1 MPITCAHRLEL
12 VALRGVPVLRAGDD
26 LGEIVL
32 AALARDGLALC
43 DGDVVVVASK
53 AMSRVEG
60 RFVDLRTVQ
69 ASERARELAKQ
80 TGKDERLVELVLRE
94 SAEVSRVAPD
104 ALVVRHKLGFV
115 YADAGIDMSNAR
127 PGGAGGAPPAEG
139 PWVLLLPEAPD
150 RSAEALRR
158 RLAEASG
165 ARVGVVVSDS
175 FGRPFRLGTV
185 GAAVGVAGL
194 PALWDKRGEADLF
207 ERRLEHTVTALA
219 DQVAAAADLVAG
231 QGSEGRAV
239 VLVRGLAFDVGEHG
253 AHELVRPR
261 DRDLY
266 A

>member
-1 MPITCAHRLEL
+1 MPIHCANRLEIIA
-12 VALRGVPVLRAGDD
+12 VPGIPVLCAGDD
-26 LGEIVL
+26 LGRVVL
-32 AALARDGLALC
+32 EGLAREGLALR
-43 DGDVVVVASK
+43 DGDVVVIASK
-53 AMSRVEG
+53 AMSRAEG
-60 RFVDLRTVQ
+60 RFVDLRTVE
-69 ASERARELAKQ
+69 ASDRARDLAKE

-94 SAEVSRVAPD
+94 SAGISRVGRD
-104 ALVVRHKLGFV
+104 ALVVRHRLGFV
-115 YADAGIDMSNAR
+115 YGDAGIDLSNAR
-127 PGGAGGAPPAEG
+127 PCGAAGEASDG

-158 RLAEASG
+158 TLSEASG

-185 GAAVGVAGL
+185 GAAIGVAGL

-239 VLVRGLAFDVGEHG
+239 VLVRGLGFEVGEHG

-261 DRDLY
+261 DKDLY